1 MVHIVRGL
9 YTIMICM
16 VLFNVHSRVGRKL
29 YTVLGLGLGLGHYTV
44 SQTSSRNNQ
53 PLVHDV
59 QAAGLTECG
68 AQVEGP
74 VVACACLGE
83 VVLGVHLSRALQ
95 KEMADGFRD
104 ATPVAVS
111 GSVSAPEMKMVVEA
125 AVPESES
132 VDGDFFPPVGVTEF
146 PSQADGRLQGSVVG
160 SGVGGGPL
168 RLPLPE
174 EEVAVDGSGFA
185 VLQFIHQVHEL
196 AWSAVRPLVLEAL
209 NRPEGI

>member
-9 YTIMICM
+9 YTIMM
-16 VLFNVHSRVGRKL
+16 LFNVHSSSWSWSWSWL
-29 YTVLGLGLGLGHYTV
+29 CTV

-59 QAAGLTECG
+59 QAARLTECG

-74 VVACACLGE
+74 VVACACPGE
-83 VVLGVHLSRALQ
+83 VVLEAHLGRALQ
-95 KEMADGFRD
+95 KEMADGFLD

-111 GSVSAPEMKMVVEA
+111 GSVSAVEMKVVVEA
-125 AVPESES
+125 VVSESES

-160 SGVGGGPL
+160 SGVRGGPL

-174 EEVAVDGSGFA
+174 EEAAVQYMIRS
-185 VLQFIHQVHEL
+185 LTLYCRNE
-196 AWSAVRPLVLEAL
+196 P
-209 NRPEGI
+209 